1 MDIKKIEDQLKKVP
15 EEIKKHFFSIDA
27 AQKISRIGEKH
38 ELLIDQIDIL
48 IEETGY
54 VMIGLKPA
62 ENFVNSLV
70 GNLRI
75 KKDVAY
81 KIAEEINAEVLD
93 TIKESIRKIEELENN
108 GEVGDSPKSIPLST
122 PPPISPNTLNLSNE
136 KLEKAGG
143 FTIENRPPSNS
154 PMYNDSL
161 LTKEDVLKEVEEVDE
176 IVGIKKGVSFVD
188 HLLSSPVSS
197 PQQTESVRE
206 EPKEEIKK
214 SEPAKYTVDPYREQI

>member
-1 MDIKKIEDQLKKVP
+1 MENQNTQNIPVDILEAIDSSHVYTKLEKIADRYNLHIDQLGQLNVDT
-15 EEIKKHFFSIDA
+15 E
-27 AQKISRIGEKH
+27 G
-38 ELLIDQIDIL
+38 
-48 IEETGY
+48 
-54 VMIGLKPA
+54 VMIGKIKSDKFVETIAKDLEISEEIA
-62 ENFVNSLV
+62 E
-70 GNLRI
+70 
-75 KKDVAY
+75 
-81 KIAEEINAEVLD
+81 KIAIDINNEIFASLRESLRKMQEN
-93 TIKESIRKIEELENN
+93 KEI
-108 GEVGDSPKSIPLST
+108 KSIPLST

-197 PQQTESVRE
+197 PQQTESVKE